1 MQNIGSHMEHAVHS
15 SFPIWALLFRLGIH
29 DPVGAVQDEF
39 VLIAS
44 GLQAD
49 RTGETPIGLSLL
61 HGVLARAPVVERS
74 GDRRFFGVRGVA
86 DKRDSFLGG
95 EDHGNGRGNILL
107 TLLSTVMSSP

>member
-1 MQNIGSHMEHAVHS
+1 MEHAVHS